1 MRDQLHCMIAASV
14 KEPSGRWRKC
24 PAQQWGPPCQPAP
37 IAKPMRGLQLS
48 PKLTKDSGRSKSK
61 RWMNWD
67 RSCECGPSSNLQA
80 IRHPDVYWIL
90 AGPCYLILGY
100 PGMCG
105 FWSQAVNIH
114 WESQAQMQNSG
125 HQQLSPLCVQWHH
138 PGLETCSDLHHKLN
152 SCSAKFLE
160 IQFQPSP
167 NTARTGW

>member
-1 MRDQLHCMIAASV
+1 
-14 KEPSGRWRKC
+14 
-24 PAQQWGPPCQPAP
+24 
-37 IAKPMRGLQLS
+37 
-48 PKLTKDSGRSKSK
+48 
-61 RWMNWD
+61 MNWD
-67 RSCECGPSSNLQA
+67 RSCECGPSSNLKA
-80 IRHPDVYWIL
+80 IRHPDVSWIL

-100 PGMCG
+100 LGMCG

-160 IQFQPSP
+160 IHFQPSP
-167 NTARTGW
+167 NTARNWLITNPKVICNAGSWRLTINLQRQVNIRSEKTKKLQYIRVI